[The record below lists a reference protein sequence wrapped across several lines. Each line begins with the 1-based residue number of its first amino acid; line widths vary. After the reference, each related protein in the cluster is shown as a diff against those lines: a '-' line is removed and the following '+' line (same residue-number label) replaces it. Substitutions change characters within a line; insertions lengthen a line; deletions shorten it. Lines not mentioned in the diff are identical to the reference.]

1 MDTKPFFANP
11 AWLALT
17 TRHQH
22 LGHGN
27 ALARRY
33 FARVAPIAA
42 VESWTEA
49 SVEAL
54 VALLDPEERIFIVNP
69 GELAADGRLMET
81 RRITCPQMYPSAD
94 ASPATPAVSAH
105 PSLSLDPVADAPD
118 MVALTD
124 IAFPALFRI
133 GTPEMGPFRGIRMG
147 GQLVAMAG
155 ERLWIPGYR
164 EITAVCT
171 HPDHRGHGYAYQLV
185 QEVAQR
191 MVDEGDLPFLHVRKE
206 NASAVGLYERLG
218 FASHGDTNW
227 VQVCRRT

>member
-1 MDTKPFFANP
+1 LFFANP

-33 FARVAPIAA
+33 HARVTPIAA
-42 VESWTEA
+42 VESWTAA
-49 SVEAL
+49 SVDTLA
-54 VALLDPEERIFIVNP
+54 ALLEVEERLYVVNP
-69 GELAADGRLMET
+69 GPLDPRGPLVEV
-81 RRITCPQMYPSAD
+81 RRILCPQMYPA
-94 ASPATPAVSAH
+94 AHGHPAAPLPALH
-105 PSLSLDPVADAPD
+105 PSLALDTVADAPD

-133 GTPEMGPFRGIRMG
+133 GTPEMGPFRGIRVA

-171 HPDHRGHGYAYQLV
+171 HPEHRGHGYAYQLV
-185 QEVAQR
+185 QEVAAR
-191 MVDEGDLPFLHVRKE
+191 IVEEGDTPFLHVRKE
-206 NASAVGLYERLG
+206 NTRAVGLYEGLG
-218 FASHGDTNW
+218 FVSHGDAHW
-227 VQVCRRT
+227 VQITRRS